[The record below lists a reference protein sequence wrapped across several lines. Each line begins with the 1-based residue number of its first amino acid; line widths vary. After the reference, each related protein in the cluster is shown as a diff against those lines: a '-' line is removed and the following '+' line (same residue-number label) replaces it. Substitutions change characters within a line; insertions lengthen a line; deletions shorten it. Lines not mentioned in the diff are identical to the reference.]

1 MPQSKLTSVTCTSRF
16 VEKWVVGFIDDGH
29 VSSGLSILRFQ
40 TPTKR
45 KKKKGVWVGFRT
57 FVCVQ
62 MSCIFR
68 SGCTALGGVGTD
80 TVLN

>member
-45 KKKKGVWVGFRT
+45 KKKRGFGL
-57 FVCVQ
+57 VSELLCVFK
-62 MSCIFR
+62 CLVF
-68 SGCTALGGVGTD
+68 SGRAAQHWEEWGLTLF
-80 TVLN
+80 

>member
-45 KKKKGVWVGFRT
+45 KKKRGFGLGSELLCVCSNVLYFPVGLHST
-57 FVCVQ
+57 G
-62 MSCIFR
+62 R
-68 SGCTALGGVGTD
+68 SGD
-80 TVLN
+80 

>member
-45 KKKKGVWVGFRT
+45 KKKKGGLGWVPNFC
-57 FVCVQ
+57 VCVQ

-68 SGCTALGGVGTD
+68 SGCTALGGVD